1 MGRRQLIIDSS
12 AVIAIL
18 LDEPELAVFTHAIE
32 RASSRRVSAATYLE
46 IGVVLDARRRQMSYD
61 RLDEFV
67 RRSRAIIEP
76 VTEAQARLARDAH
89 RRYGRG
95 SGHRARLNFGDCFAY
110 ALARD
115 KDEPLLFKGTDFGS
129 TDVRVAV

>member
-1 MGRRQLIIDSS
+1 MIVDTS
-12 AVIAIL
+12 AIL
-18 LDEPELAVFTHAIE
+18 AIMFAENDAAVYANAIE
-32 RASSRRVSAATYLE
+32 NVSVLRVSAASYVELG
-46 IGVVLDARRRQMSYD
+46 IVLDTRRRAAAEEDIHGCFADGS
-61 RLDEFV
+61 F
-67 RRSRAIIEP
+67 IIEP
-76 VTEAQARLARDAH
+76 VNEAQARLARDAH

-129 TDVRVAV
+129 TDVRTAL

>member
-1 MGRRQLIIDSS
+1 VIVDSS
-12 AVIAIL
+12 AIIAIML
-18 LDEPELAVFTHAIE
+18 EEPEKRPFLEAIDRAVSV
-32 RASSRRVSAATYLE
+32 RLSAANFVEVGIVTDSRHAHL
-46 IGVVLDARRRQMSYD
+46 VDARVATF
-61 RLDEFV
+61 LT
-67 RRSRAIIEP
+67 RARIIIEP